1 MGDGFGNWSLDKFH
15 HLLPLPILLRI
26 AANNGP
32 LLATSKDNVGWNLRT
47 DLQFSIKTAYVVR
60 CGATTGVNE
69 ALWKVIHKFR
79 GLQRVNIFLW
89 LLYRNKLL
97 TNAEMIRRH
106 LMTDVHCAL
115 MSDKLDEF
123 LTLPI
128 QESLFRNLTN
138 GSTFV
143 VEGANWDVM
152 FGSILWNI
160 RHNQNVVVFEDAG
173 KGATAILG
181 DSKRI
186 TQSCCS
192 AAAII
197 GPMGVGLSTSSRTHS
212 GMWIGIPSLVN
223 VVGVPAEN
231 HWLRPE
237 EGWIKLNT
245 DGGVE
250 KVEGHAT
257 CGGVARDS
265 SSKWQWGFYKYI
277 GICSVTEA

>member
-60 CGATTGVNE
+60 CGATT
-69 ALWKVIHKFR
+69 
-79 GLQRVNIFLW
+79 
-89 LLYRNKLL
+89 
-97 TNAEMIRRH
+97 
-106 LMTDVHCAL
+106 
-115 MSDKLDEF
+115 
-123 LTLPI
+123 
-128 QESLFRNLTN
+128 
-138 GSTFV
+138 

-212 GMWIGIPSLVN
+212 DLTKTLEDVRFIHVRRNCNKVADRLCRYASSIDVEIHSLENPTIELEEFLLVN
-223 VVGVPAEN
+223 
-231 HWLRPE
+231 
-237 EGWIKLNT
+237 
-245 DGGVE
+245 
-250 KVEGHAT
+250 
-257 CGGVARDS
+257 
-265 SSKWQWGFYKYI
+265 I
-277 GICSVTEA
+277 G